1 MRATRWILIALV
13 TAAAVVAGGAW
24 LVTALVDAGR
34 FRPQIQ
40 AAVESATGRAL
51 RIDGDVSLDL
61 FPWVA
66 ISVTD
71 AALANPAGFAS
82 AELARWRELSLGAR
96 LWPLLRGQLELSR
109 IRIDGARITLE
120 RRADGVANWDGVG
133 EPRAAGVDAA
143 SRGAVLRSLA
153 GIELRDGRVDY
164 VDHVAGTR
172 LALDGLA
179 VTLPRWSPGDA
190 LPVRASGNATFG
202 AQPAWPFALSTTLS
216 LADQATTLA
225 DLRLSLRVKAAP
237 AARGLALAVSAPTI
251 ELIHEPLVVR
261 GAAIAARIGAAA
273 DRLSIRDWRYVAG
286 GPQSAAAAEVELQ
299 LASLRTTL
307 LDAGVT
313 PPYTTDPAALGAL
326 RLVTTARLADGQ
338 WRLAPLA
345 LALDATTL
353 RGQVLRGADGILD
366 VTLAGDRIDLG
377 RYLEPDDAQTR
388 PFRFPTQ
395 ALRALEARALVT
407 LERATLADAELEG
420 VTLRLVH
427 DAAGLRRDAGPIATP
442 VAP

>member
-1 MRATRWILIALV
+1 MRVTRWILIALV
-13 TAAAVVAGGAW
+13 TVAAVVAGGAW

-71 AALANPAGFAS
+71 AALANPAGFAR
-82 AELARWRELSLGAR
+82 AELVRWRELSLGAR
-96 LWPLLRGQLELSR
+96 LWPLLRGHLELSR

-120 RRADGVANWDGVG
+120 RRADGVANWEGLG
-133 EPRAAGVDAA
+133 ESGAAGADAA
-143 SRGAVLRSLA
+143 TRGAALRSLD
-153 GIELRDGRVDY
+153 GIELRAGEVDY
-164 VDHVAGTR
+164 VDHAAGAR

-179 VTLPRWSPGDA
+179 VSLPRWSPGDA
-190 LPVRASGNATFG
+190 LPVRASGNVTFG
-202 AQPAWPFALSTTLS
+202 ALPAWAFALSTTLTF
-216 LADQATTLA
+216 ADRATTLA
-225 DLRLSLRVKAAP
+225 EMRLTLRVRSVP
-237 AARGLALAVSAPTI
+237 TARGLALAVSSPTI

-313 PPYTTDPAALGAL
+313 PPYTADPAALGPL
-326 RLVTTARLADGQ
+326 RLVTTVRLADGE

-353 RGQVLRGADGILD
+353 RGQVLRGADGIVD
-366 VTLAGDRIDLG
+366 VTLAGDWIDLG
-377 RYLEPDDAQTR
+377 RYLEPDDAPTA
-388 PFRFPTQ
+388 PFTFPTQ
-395 ALRALEARALVT
+395 ALRALDARAVVT

-427 DAAGLRRDAGPIATP
+427 DAAGLRRDSGAVAAP